1 MKKIILFF
9 GFLMIFASVMAQQ
22 QHINIGTSPNDGT
35 GDPLRTAFEKIN
47 DNFDELFARPYV
59 FDTSYWQLY
68 GTNQIMPNPST
79 KYIRIPSLPS
89 YIPSSPY
96 VGKLRPVFFSLS
108 LKTLAIKVES
118 IGVLNDTI
126 AISTDNC
133 HDSYRWETESVKD
146 TVFIDS
152 IKNLCGE
159 FTVVNN
165 GTGSQLTL
173 LSIEGLHFNTED
185 KVVLNYL
192 EWVKIIPDSIN
203 SVFLT
208 YGNSISDSA
217 NVLITKNTFKDD
229 QTFDKGIVYT
239 PLIVDSANIDMSG
252 IGIDSLTRVIIYDD
266 HANCWFVWDQQ
277 YTPPISDGAQGQII
291 TVLSLQEGRIFLN
304 HNLFILKDTND
315 FIMGCGDNITLMFV
329 IGSGWIEI
337 ARTDR
342 PYDCSP

>member
-1 MKKIILFF
+1 
-9 GFLMIFASVMAQQ
+9 MIFASARSQQ
-22 QHINIGTSPNDGT
+22 QHINIGTTPNDGT

-47 DNFDELFARPYV
+47 DNFDELFARPYSY
-59 FDTSYWQLY
+59 DTAYWQLY
-68 GTNQIMPNPST
+68 GTNQIMPDPIT
-79 KYIRIPSLPS
+79 KYLRIPALPS

-96 VGKLRPVFFSLS
+96 VGKLRPVFYSLS
-108 LKTLAIKVES
+108 LKTLATKVES
-118 IGVLNDTI
+118 VGVLNDTI
-126 AISTDNC
+126 AISSDNC

-173 LSIEGLHFNTED
+173 LSVEGLHFNNSD
-185 KVVLNYL
+185 KIVLNYL

-217 NVLITKNTFKDD
+217 NVLITKNTFIED
-229 QTFDKGIVYT
+229 QTFDKGIIYT
-239 PLIVDSANIDMSG
+239 PLIVDSANIHTSG
-252 IGIDSLTRVIIYDD
+252 IGVDSLTRVIIYDAHD
-266 HANCWFVWDQQ
+266 DVW
-277 YTPPISDGAQGQII
+277 YTWTGGLICPISDGISGQII
-291 TVLSLQEGRIFLN
+291 TVMSLGEGKMLID
-304 HNLFILKDTND
+304 HVLFNLKDTNN
-315 FIMGCGDNITLMFV
+315 FEMGCGDSITLMFV
-329 IGSGWIEI
+329 MGHGWIEI
-337 ARTDR
+337 YRTDR